1 MKKGHSMMVRIHSRV
16 VRNKGRLSTG
26 DRLSLMVYAS
36 REQLIESGNKLQ
48 KALQD
53 HGVSAERSKE
63 LVSSIAS
70 VNGEPDR
77 HLIERSRAAMRAILQ
92 KKQGSRRSIEKTF
105 SSVVRIKRI
114 FEVRYTQYLEEVFRN
129 RQQEQVRI
137 RQLEFFRRPSALIV
151 RPDEF
156 LRLMYGK

>member
-1 MKKGHSMMVRIHSRV
+1 MMRIHSRF
-16 VRNKGRLSTG
+16 VRNKGRLSTI

-36 REQLIESGNKLQ
+36 RIRLIESGNKFQ

-53 HGVSAERSKE
+53 HGVPAERSKE

-70 VNGEPDR
+70 VDGEPDAI
-77 HLIERSRAAMRAILQ
+77 LIERSRAMMRAILEEER
-92 KKQGSRRSIEKTF
+92 GSRGSVEKTF
-105 SSVVRIKRI
+105 SGVVRVKRI
-114 FEVRYTQYLEEVFRN
+114 FEGRYNQYLEEVFRT
-129 RQQEQVRI
+129 RQQEQLQI

>member
-1 MKKGHSMMVRIHSRV
+1 MIRIHSRV
-16 VRNKGRLSTG
+16 GRNKGRLSTI

-36 REQLIESGNKLQ
+36 RIRLIESGNKFQ
-48 KALQD
+48 RALQD
-53 HGVSAERSKE
+53 HGVPAERSKE

-70 VNGEPDR
+70 VDGEPDAI
-77 HLIERSRAAMRAILQ
+77 LIERSRAMMRAILEEER
-92 KKQGSRRSIEKTF
+92 GSRGSVEKTF
-105 SSVVRIKRI
+105 SGVVRVKRI
-114 FEVRYTQYLEEVFRN
+114 FEGRYNQYLEEVFRT
-129 RQQEQVRI
+129 RQQEQLQI